1 MQFLSPIWL
10 TAMAG
15 IIIPIAIHLWNV
27 RQGKVLEVGTIR
39 FMEQSQKKRAS
50 NLRISEWLLLFL
62 RCITILFFAIVMAG
76 PVWKKSANAGEKGWL
91 LIAPNELKEAYHQ
104 KSSIIDSLLKNGYQL
119 RAFEA
124 GFSSIKISDSVTR
137 NSDSSLLAINPNYW
151 SLVSKLIATAPLGI
165 DLTIISSNQI
175 RHFKGDKPSINR
187 SVQWMVFMDTIAR
200 KNKQAAIIVDT
211 ATLRIALFADQYLQD
226 ASYVSTAIQT
236 IRDFTGRKIRFEVY
250 KSANAIPQN
259 FDVLFW
265 LSDTPMPTGFSGR
278 TISYQKG
285 MLRQEPGF
293 VYGIQGGVE
302 NKIEL
307 YQYLETDQKN
317 LLKIWENG
325 KGDPI
330 LAVDPNAEKHYLLF
344 THFDPSWNNLV
355 WSNRFAEWMLT
366 FVLDGSTMQVVRD
379 NRAIDP
385 GQLDFS
391 KDDKSASKKI
401 TNPANEQPIGTIFW
415 FLLMLVFIIE
425 RILSFTSKNKA
436 NV

>member
-15 IIIPIAIHLWNV
+15 IVIPIAIHLWNV

-50 NLRISEWLLLFL
+50 NVRISEWLLLLL
-62 RCITILFFAIVMAG
+62 RCLTIIVFAIVMAG
-76 PVWKKSANAGEKGWL
+76 PVWKKSADAGEKGWL

-119 RAFEA
+119 RAFETS
-124 GFSSIKISDSVTR
+124 FSAINLSDSVTR
-137 NSDSSLLAINPNYW
+137 NSDSSLLATTPNYW
-151 SLVSKLIATAPLGI
+151 TLASKLIATAPLGI
-165 DLTIISSNQI
+165 DLAIISSNQI

-187 SVQWMVFMDTIAR
+187 SVHWMVFMDTVAR
-200 KNKQAAIIVDT
+200 KNNQAAIVVDT
-211 ATLRIALFADQYLQD
+211 ATLRIALFADQYLHD
-226 ASYVSTAIQT
+226 ASYVSTAIQA

-250 KSANAIPQN
+250 KSVNAIPQN

-265 LSDTPMPTGFSGR
+265 LSDTPLPTGFSGKI
-278 TISYQKG
+278 ISYQKG

-293 VYGIQGGVE
+293 VYGIQGGVD
-302 NKIEL
+302 NKTEL

-317 LLKIWENG
+317 LLKTWENG

-366 FVLDGSTMQVVRD
+366 FVLDGSTMQDVRD
-379 NRAIDP
+379 NRTIDP

-391 KDDKSASKKI
+391 KDHKSASKKI
-401 TNPANEQPIGTIFW
+401 TNPANEQPIGNIFW